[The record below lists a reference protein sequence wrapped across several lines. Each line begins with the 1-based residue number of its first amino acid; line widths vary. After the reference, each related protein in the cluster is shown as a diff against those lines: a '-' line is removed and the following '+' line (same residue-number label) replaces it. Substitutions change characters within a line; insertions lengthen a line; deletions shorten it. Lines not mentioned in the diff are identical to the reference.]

1 MAQPWPHFGRGRPV
15 EWNGRFEVRSR
26 ARDSQ
31 ASDPESDREHE
42 TRSGDRPIL
51 VARITVLPT
60 RWIALA
66 AVAVWLV
73 SGAYMFHFGAS
84 WHLDL
89 RVYRAAGH
97 ALYNGGSPFTAYFT
111 ANRLPFTYTPF
122 ALLALSPLAF
132 GRLGLVETGWWLI
145 SAASLTATVALLL
158 GAPTTASGAVSTA
171 VSSTVSARRA
181 WAVAALLAG
190 VASLALEPVRSNF
203 DYGQVN
209 LILMVMIVAD
219 VTVVRRPWRG
229 LLVGLAA
236 AIKLTPLVF
245 LFYFVAARQWR
256 SLLRGAAV
264 VVGSIALTWVVLP
277 SDSVRYWFHEVFD
290 ASRTGAL
297 GVVSNQSWNGMVHR
311 PPFHGGHVGSA
322 VWLVLSLVTLAGG
335 AVLCRWMVAQA
346 RTAEAVLVLALTEL
360 LVSPVS
366 WTHHWSW
373 LVVAPIV
380 AARLWTVHRAVA
392 VSLLILLGLGVSAPY
407 LWLRTP
413 PVSYL
418 ASNAL
423 VLGGA
428 VVLAAWVA
436 AEWRRRSASV
446 EPGSRSEAVGTA
458 AGNPAGTV
466 SVPDQGPWAGLT
478 SLVTPFAAPRRR
490 LGVKPKEQG
499 RSAHP

>member
-1 MAQPWPHFGRGRPV
+1 LWPEP
-15 EWNGRFEVRSR
+15 
-26 ARDSQ
+26 
-31 ASDPESDREHE
+31 
-42 TRSGDRPIL
+42 RSGDRPIL
-51 VARITVLPT
+51 VARITALST

-66 AVAVWLV
+66 AVAVWLL

-158 GAPTTASGAVSTA
+158 AASTTTVPASVSTTAS
-171 VSSTVSARRA
+171 ARRT

-219 VTVVRRPWRG
+219 LTVVRPPWRG

-256 SLLRGAAV
+256 SLLRGAGV
-264 VVGSIALTWVVLP
+264 VAGATALTWVVLP

-290 ASRTGAL
+290 AGRTGAL

-311 PPFHGGHVGSA
+311 PPFHGGHVGTA
-322 VWLVLSLVTLAGG
+322 MWLVLSLVTLAGG

-346 RTAEAVLVLALTEL
+346 RTAEAVMVLALTEL

-373 LVVAPIV
+373 LVLAPIV
-380 AARLWTVHRAVA
+380 AASLWRVHRAVA
-392 VSLLILLGLGVSAPY
+392 VSLLVLLGLAVSAPY

-428 VVLAAWVA
+428 VVLAGWVA
-436 AEWRRRSASV
+436 AEWRHPAAFV
-446 EPGSRSEAVGTA
+446 ELRSESAAVAGTA
-458 AGNPAGTV
+458 AANRAGPPAGTPEGAPEGTPEGAPEGTPAGTA

-478 SLVTPFAAPRRR
+478 SLITPFAAFRRR
-490 LGVKPKEQG
+490 LGVKPKEIEG
-499 RSAHP
+499 AG

>member
-1 MAQPWPHFGRGRPV
+1 V
-15 EWNGRFEVRSR
+15 
-26 ARDSQ
+26 
-31 ASDPESDREHE
+31 
-42 TRSGDRPIL
+42 
-51 VARITVLPT
+51 PT

-66 AVAVWLV
+66 AIAVWLV

-132 GRLGLVETGWWLI
+132 GRLGLVEAGWWLA
-145 SAASLTATVALLL
+145 SAASLTATVALLV
-158 GAPTTASGAVSTA
+158 AASATI
-171 VSSTVSARRA
+171 SARRA

-190 VASLALEPVRSNF
+190 AASLALEPVRSNF

-219 VTVVRRPWRG
+219 LTVVRPPWRG

-245 LFYFVAARQWR
+245 LFYFVAAGQWR
-256 SLLRGAAV
+256 SLLRGAGV
-264 VVGSIALTWVVLP
+264 VVGVTALTWVVLP

-290 ASRTGAL
+290 AGRTGAL

-311 PPFHGGHVGSA
+311 PPFHGGQVGSA

-335 AVLCRWMVAQA
+335 AVLCRRMVAQA
-346 RTAEAVLVLALTEL
+346 RTAEAVLALALTEL

-373 LVVAPIV
+373 LVLVPIV
-380 AARLWTVHRAVA
+380 AASLWKIHRAVA
-392 VSLLILLGLGVSAPY
+392 VCLLVLLGLAVFAPY

-428 VVLAAWVA
+428 VALATWVA
-436 AEWRRRSASV
+436 AEWRRRSAVVGSV
-446 EPGSRSEAVGTA
+446 EV
-458 AGNPAGTV
+458 AG
-466 SVPDQGPWAGLT
+466 VPTTL
-478 SLVTPFAAPRRR
+478 AP
-490 LGVKPKEQG
+490 
-499 RSAHP
+499 